1 MEPTT
6 TGALPPDEPEPTPP
20 ARSRR
25 RRRWILG
32 VAVVALTALVLG
44 LGAIAYVW
52 WRAPVSTVGDLD
64 FANPL
69 HIPPLAE
76 REAGPDGTVR
86 FSLELAPGRTEFLTG
101 KRTPTWGFDGTYL
114 SPTLRATRGERV
126 AVDVTNATGET
137 TTVHWHGMHLPA
149 ESDGGPHQPIA
160 PGATWSPEWTI
171 DQPATTLWFHP
182 HLHGRTADHV
192 YRGASGMFI
201 LDDPDAAALALPS
214 TYGVDDVPVI
224 VQDRAFD
231 DDGRFE
237 ARTPLFSSVGIL
249 GDEILVNGTHDPHLR
264 VTTERVRLRV
274 LNASNARVYN
284 LQLDDGSAFALI
296 GTDGGLLPEPARL
309 HELLLSPGERAEI
322 VVTMAAGE
330 RRVLR
335 SVEPDLGLDV
345 FNERFA
351 GGADSFDLLQLRA
364 ARRLDPSPDVP
375 DTLVPFDPPARAD
388 AVRTRRFELGEN
400 TINGTKM
407 RLDRVDEVVELG
419 STEVWEIVNLH
430 SQPHSFHPHLVQ
442 FAVLTVDGDRPPPAL
457 RGWKD
462 TVYVPPDTT
471 VRVIAR
477 FEDHADPDHPYMFH
491 CHVLQHEDDGMM
503 GQFVV
508 VVPGAPAPR
517 SIADASVEHEHDHDR
532 A

>member
-1 MEPTT
+1 
-6 TGALPPDEPEPTPP
+6 
-20 ARSRR
+20 
-25 RRRWILG
+25 
-32 VAVVALTALVLG
+32 VVALTALVLG

-64 FANPL
+64 FANRL
-69 HIPPLAE
+69 RIPPLAA
-76 REAGPDGTVR
+76 RDVAPDGTVR
-86 FSLELAPGRTEFLTG
+86 FALELAPGRTRLLAG
-101 KRTPTWGFDGTYL
+101 KATPTWGFDGPYL

-149 ESDGGPHQPIA
+149 VSDGGPHQPIA
-160 PGATWSPEWTI
+160 PGTTWSPSWTV
-171 DQPATTLWFHP
+171 DQPAATLWFHP
-182 HLHGRTADHV
+182 HLHGRTAEHV

-201 LDDPDAAALALPS
+201 IDDPEAAGLGLPS

-231 DDGRFE
+231 DDNRFE
-237 ARTPLFSSVGIL
+237 ARTPRFSNVGIL

-274 LNASNARVYN
+274 LNASNARIYD
-284 LQLDDGSAFALI
+284 LQLDDRSAFHLV
-296 GTDGGLLPEPARL
+296 GTDGGLLPAPVRL

-322 VVTMAAGE
+322 VVAMAPGE

-335 SVEPDLGLDV
+335 SVEPDLGLDL

-364 ARRLDPSPDVP
+364 ARQLAPSPAIP
-375 DTLVPFDPPARAD
+375 GSLVAFDPPVRTEAT
-388 AVRTRRFELGEN
+388 RTRRFALGDD
-400 TINGTKM
+400 TINGSKM
-407 RLDRVDEVVELG
+407 RLDRIDEVVELG
-419 STEVWEIVNLH
+419 STEVWEVVNQH
-430 SQPHSFHPHLVQ
+430 SQPHSFHPHLVR
-442 FAVLTVDGDRPPPAL
+442 FAVLRVDGQRPPPAL

-462 TVYVPPDTT
+462 TVYVPPDST

-508 VVPGAPAPR
+508 VVPGAPTPG
-517 SIADASVEHEHDHDR
+517 SPADAPGAHAHG
-532 A
+532 

>member
-6 TGALPPDEPEPTPP
+6 TEPTEPSASP
-20 ARSRR
+20 RR
-25 RRRWILG
+25 RRRWILI
-32 VAVVALTALVLG
+32 VAFGALTALLLG
-44 LGAIAYVW
+44 VGALAVVW

-64 FANPL
+64 FTNRL
-69 HIPPLAE
+69 RIPPLAE
-76 REAGPDGTVR
+76 REVAPDGTVR
-86 FSLELAPGRTEFLTG
+86 FRLELAPGRTEFLPGT
-101 KRTPTWGFDGTYL
+101 RTPTWGFDGTYL
-114 SPTLRATRGERV
+114 GPTLRAARGERV

-149 ESDGGPHQPIA
+149 VSDGGPHQTIA
-160 PGATWSPEWTI
+160 PGTTWSPSWTV
-171 DQPATTLWFHP
+171 DQPAATLWFHP
-182 HLHGRTADHV
+182 HLHGRTAEHV

-201 LDDPDAAALALPS
+201 VDDPDAEESGLPS

-224 VQDRAFD
+224 VQDRTFD
-231 DDGRFE
+231 DDGRFVE
-237 ARTPLFSSVGIL
+237 RKPFLSNVGIL

-284 LQLDDGSAFALI
+284 LQLDDGSAFDLV
-296 GTDGGLLPEPARL
+296 GTDGGLLPAPARMR
-309 HELLLSPGERAEI
+309 ELLLSPGERAEV
-322 VVTMAAGE
+322 VVTMAPGE

-335 SVEPDLGLDV
+335 SVDPDLGLDL
-345 FNERFA
+345 FNSRFA

-364 ARRLDPSPDVP
+364 ARELERSAPLPDQ
-375 DTLVPFDPPARAD
+375 LVAFDPPTRAD
-388 AVRTRRFELGEN
+388 AVRTRRFELGDD
-400 TINGTKM
+400 TINGRAM
-407 RLDRVDEVVELG
+407 RLDRVDQVVELG
-419 STEVWEIVNLH
+419 STEVWEITNQH
-430 SQPHSFHPHLVQ
+430 SQPHNFHPHLVQ

-471 VRVIAR
+471 VRVVAR
-477 FEDHADPDHPYMFH
+477 FEDYADPDVPYMFH

-508 VVPGAPAPR
+508 VVPGAPHPR
-517 SIADASVEHEHDHDR
+517 TIGADAPADH
-532 A
+532 AHS

>member
-1 MEPTT
+1 VEPTT
-6 TGALPPDEPEPTPP
+6 SAATPVEPGEHDAPP
-20 ARSRR
+20 RR

-32 VAVVALTALVLG
+32 VALVALTALVLG
-44 LGAIAYVW
+44 LGALAYVW
-52 WRAPVSTVGDLD
+52 WRAPISTVGDLD
-64 FANPL
+64 FANRL
-69 HIPPLAE
+69 RIPPLAE
-76 REAGPDGTVR
+76 REVGADGTVR
-86 FSLELAPGRTEFLTG
+86 FALDLAPGRTEFLAGT
-101 KRTPTWGFDGTYL
+101 RTPTWGFDGTYL

-149 ESDGGPHQPIA
+149 TSDGGPHQTIA
-160 PGATWSPEWTI
+160 PGSTWSPSWTV
-171 DQPATTLWFHP
+171 DQPAATLWFHP
-182 HLHGRTADHV
+182 HLHGRTAEHV

-201 LDDPDAAALALPS
+201 VDDPDAAALPLPN

-237 ARTPLFSSVGIL
+237 ARKPLFSNVGIL

-264 VTTERVRLRV
+264 VTTEHVRLRV

-284 LQLDDGSAFALI
+284 LQLDDESAFQLV
-296 GTDGGLLPEPARL
+296 GTDGGLLPAPVRL
-309 HELLLSPGERAEI
+309 RELMLSPGERAEL
-322 VVTMAAGE
+322 VVAMAPGE

-335 SVEPDLGLDV
+335 SVEPDLGLDL
-345 FNERFA
+345 FNERFS
-351 GGADSFDLLQLRA
+351 GGADSFDLLELRA
-364 ARRLDPSPDVP
+364 APRLAPSPEVP
-375 DTLVPFDPPARAD
+375 DSLVAFDPPAQVD
-388 AVRTRRFELGEN
+388 AVRTRRFELGDD
-400 TINGTKM
+400 TINGSTM
-407 RLDRVDEVVELG
+407 RLDRIDEVVELG
-419 STEVWEIVNLH
+419 STEVWEIVNQH
-430 SQPHSFHPHLVQ
+430 AQPHNFHPHLVQ
-442 FAVLTVDGDRPPPAL
+442 FAVLRVDGKRPPPAL

-477 FEDHADPDHPYMFH
+477 FEDYADPDHPYMFH

-508 VVPGAPAPR
+508 VVPGAPVPRTLGDAPGGHAQH
-517 SIADASVEHEHDHDR
+517 S
-532 A
+532 